1 MRERSSVLP
10 LRKIACRDHKFPTDM
25 FSKLTAEKKLES
37 FKTVVDEH
45 YRYHQFYG
53 GCTVAV
59 LILYT
64 GSLRHAI
71 HNVDLRFL
79 LVSVSF
85 ILFEWLTIVT
95 GMDAFV
101 RYVQRGTIIV
111 KGSQHSILQGGSM
124 SNGWYDRE
132 GTGGAP
138 PPANGQTP
146 SPVSR
151 SSKKK
156 KKAKKAGK
164 VKSRRK
170 TKKSARKAKKRK

>member
-53 GCTVAV
+53 GCTLAV

-64 GSLRHAI
+64 GWLRHAI

-101 RYVQRGTIIV
+101 CYVQRGTIIV
-111 KGSQHSILQGGSM
+111 KGS
-124 SNGWYDRE
+124 
-132 GTGGAP
+132 
-138 PPANGQTP
+138 
-146 SPVSR
+146 
-151 SSKKK
+151 
-156 KKAKKAGK
+156 
-164 VKSRRK
+164 
-170 TKKSARKAKKRK
+170 